1 MELYHL
7 KGLTKEERDAL
18 NNPET
23 GGWGSSPRFARY
35 ADITTG
41 FGAKLLPQVA
51 IALLKGE
58 YELVAHVAGDDLEDA
73 FRYTNHIETSWHKH
87 PAACVA
93 PLPGDHRSTSV
104 GDVVVR
110 DGRTYVVAPVGFKLL
125 TAEYE

>member
-1 MELYHL
+1 MEIYHL
-7 KGLTKEERDAL
+7 KRLSKDELRKL
-18 NNPET
+18 NGPN
-23 GGWGSSPRFARY
+23 GGWDSDPKFSRY
-35 ADITTG
+35 ADITHG

-58 YELVAHVAGDDLEDA
+58 YELVAHIASEDLEDA
-73 FRYTNHIETSWHKH
+73 FRYTNHIETAWHKH

-93 PLPGDHRSTSV
+93 PMPGDHRSTSV

-110 DGRTYVVAPVGFKLL
+110 KGRTYVVAPVGFKLL